1 MSKEKKLTKAER
13 IEEAKNLMGQLEE
26 LQLSNEELK
35 HLVGGKGPGAGA
47 GAGDASGSGIGSG
60 HVSDATG
67 REWTI
72 N

>member
-35 HLVGGKGPGAGA
+35 HLVGGKGAGA
-47 GAGDASGSGIGSG
+47 ASGPAGFGS
-60 HVSDATG
+60 VYDTDTFA
-67 REWTI
+67 EWEI
-72 N
+72 K